1 MDFYEVIEKRK
12 SIKSF
17 TNNEIDKEKLSR
29 ILKAAMMA
37 PSWKNHTSYRIIIV
51 SDEGEK
57 SKIADTIMND
67 SDFAANSI
75 KQAPMVV
82 VVAAD
87 PDESGEVAEKDYY
100 LVDSAIALEH
110 LVLAAAAEG
119 YGTCWIAAFN
129 ECKIKDILSVPDKL
143 RIVALTPLGEV
154 KEDKDHFPPKDMSK
168 YVFVNKWDN
177 PYENKIKM

>member
-17 TNNEIDKEKLSR
+17 NGNAIDNEKLSR
-29 ILKAAMMA
+29 IIRAGMMA

-51 SDEGEK
+51 SDESEK
-57 SKIADTIMND
+57 NRIADTIMND
-67 SDFAANSI
+67 SDFASDSI
-75 KQAPMVV
+75 RQAPMVI

-110 LVLAAAAEG
+110 IVLAAAAEG

-129 ECKIKDILSVPDKL
+129 ECKIKNILSVPDEL
-143 RIVALTPLGEV
+143 RIVALTPLGEI
-154 KEDKDHFPPKDMSK
+154 KEDKEHFPPKDMSQ
-168 YVFVNKWDN
+168 YVFMNKWNN
-177 PYENKIKM
+177 PYENRIKM